1 MRINIP
7 ENMKRTVHRDQHW
20 EIRRKKWK
28 SWSLSTNQKIVPK
41 QCQTC
46 HDFSTNLK
54 IKIGPPLWGLVDR
67 EVGVIKDYKYSDS
80 LSQFNRNWTR
90 SELFFFLKNP
100 KEYIIGTK
108 MVYKGLEKES
118 DRVNLISFLESLK
131 WLKLMSFWISPILSQ
146 IKVGKF

>member
-1 MRINIP
+1 MLAGQLFDVI
-7 ENMKRTVHRDQHW
+7 V
-20 EIRRKKWK
+20 
-28 SWSLSTNQKIVPK
+28 LSQE
-41 QCQTC
+41 
-46 HDFSTNLK
+46 SLK

-131 WLKLMSFWISPILSQ
+131 
-146 IKVGKF
+146 